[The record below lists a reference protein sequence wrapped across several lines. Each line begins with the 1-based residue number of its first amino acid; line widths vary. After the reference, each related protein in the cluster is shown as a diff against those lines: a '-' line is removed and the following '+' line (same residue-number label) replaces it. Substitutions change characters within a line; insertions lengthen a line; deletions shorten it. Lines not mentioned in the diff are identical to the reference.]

1 MPLGH
6 GHITLNPPV
15 KLTMVKCKLLS
26 KKCEGSNTMYIS
38 VKKVVETF
46 GFKAQVNARGLSETE
61 LAQMQTM
68 RRWQLCWFPGTEMVD
83 RHKIR

>member
-1 MPLGH
+1 MLHTPQVSHDVNYLSH
-6 GHITLNPPV
+6 AILLEYILSIHKSDLNLYSRTWWDLTL
-15 KLTMVKCKLLS
+15 
-26 KKCEGSNTMYIS
+26 
-38 VKKVVETF
+38 
-46 GFKAQVNARGLSETE
+46 GLSETE